1 MQLLHHFCAKFIT
14 PIFIR
19 FKLYYSSIVCLKMD
33 KINRNIVGDFKR
45 SLINL
50 QFSKTKDLNQREHL
64 ILVLKSLAID
74 GSSNRDEIVE
84 AIRVH
89 ADMVDIKSK
98 MLIIKLILAMV
109 STIKSEY
116 RGLFDEHIVDI
127 VFSVYAKSDAITKTE
142 LFDMREK
149 WNPYFSKEI
158 LMELDN
164 TIRNVDKRWL
174 NFSERPEQIS
184 LHKEKIALLNEIE
197 RLKKERDLAR
207 AQMDNRRRGNAN
219 APKPKELLSV
229 AKSNP
234 VKEEEKIVKPVVQ
247 ENPQQP
253 IKTVTRPNELEKD
266 SWYSDISDDEDE
278 LQAMEPLRLQPSK
291 QFIQQIP
298 VKKQALTIEKY
309 QKAPVFP
316 TKRPQVPRNHS
327 EPKVLQPI
335 NRPSGNASMPVLEN
349 RLHAIVNPSR
359 HRPKEMNVIHQIPIN
374 RATKRPLNKST
385 VEKKVS
391 SNEKVPTPQAAMN
404 IINPIPNRIL
414 TYKSLPVIDECPE
427 IATNL
432 LERKVSQPI
441 NGHSRNTSMPGVE
454 KRSHAMVNPSRY
466 RPKEINFIT
475 ETPINK
481 SIKHPHGAVK
491 ASKPKESHA
500 IEDSS
505 TGDENR
511 PQATIYK
518 PNAEIDEEKNLKRKR
533 DQEERQQWQTAQK
546 QNETDL
552 SGVHFAPPRKI
563 RCSPD
568 DVKISRPT
576 PANDDKD
583 KGDGKWWLCD
593 RMM

>member
-1 MQLLHHFCAKFIT
+1 
-14 PIFIR
+14 
-19 FKLYYSSIVCLKMD
+19 MD
-33 KINRNIVGDFKR
+33 RINRTIVDVFKR

-50 QFSKTKDLNQREHL
+50 QFSKTKDLNQRENL
-64 ILVLKSLAID
+64 ILVLKSLAFD
-74 GSSNRDEIVE
+74 GSSNRDKIVE

-116 RGLFDEHIVDI
+116 KGLFDEHIVDI
-127 VFSVYAKSDAITKTE
+127 VFSVYAKGDDITKTE

-164 TIRNVDKRWL
+164 TIRNVDKRWP
-174 NFSERPEQIS
+174 NFSERPEHIS
-184 LHKEKIALLNEIE
+184 LHREKIALLNEIE
-197 RLKKERDLAR
+197 RLKKERDLAI
-207 AQMDNRRRGNAN
+207 AQMENRRRGNVN

-247 ENPQQP
+247 ENPGQATK
-253 IKTVTRPNELEKD
+253 IVTSLNKLEKD
-266 SWYSDISDDEDE
+266 SWFSDISDDEDE
-278 LQAMEPLRLQPSK
+278 LEAMEPLRLQPAK
-291 QFIQQIP
+291 EFIQQIP
-298 VKKQALTIEKY
+298 VKKPASTIEEYK
-309 QKAPVFP
+309 KAPVVP
-316 TKRPQVPRNHS
+316 TKPNPNGISINKSMPVVEIRPQVPRNHS
-327 EPKVLQPI
+327 KPKVLQPI
-335 NRPSGNASMPVLEN
+335 NRPSGNASMPVLEK
-349 RLHAIVNPSR
+349 RSHAIVNPSR
-359 HRPKEMNVIHQIPIN
+359 HRPKEMNFIHQTPIN
-374 RATKRPLNKST
+374 VAMKRPLNKST

-391 SNEKVPTPQAAMN
+391 SNAKVPTPQAAMN
-404 IINPIPNRIL
+404 IINPIPNRTL

-427 IATNL
+427 IATNPPA
-432 LERKVSQPI
+432 RQVSQPI

-481 SIKHPHGAVK
+481 SINRPHVAVK
-491 ASKPKESHA
+491 VSKPKESQA
-500 IEDSS
+500 IGESSSVNKVS

-511 PQATIYK
+511 PQATTYK

-533 DQEERQQWQTAQK
+533 DQEERQQWLTARK
-546 QNETDL
+546 QEEIDL
-552 SGVHFAPPRKI
+552 SGVHFEPPKKI

-568 DVKISRPT
+568 DVKISRPA
-576 PANDDKD
+576 PAYDDED
-583 KGDGKWWLCD
+583 KGDGVWSF
-593 RMM
+593 